1 LAEKQKNPIQFKTLE
16 VKSSDQIND
25 LNHLIHDEWFDI
37 DHIQIDTKNKKVVLP
52 YRRKF
57 HEGPKKTIRNW
68 IFYTLKETDVIR
80 SELRIHN
87 VNACNINDDAQIG
100 RYTFNIVEYDEYNSQ
115 VLIHSEPNLKIK
127 IDVSELQIESED
139 IELAGRARIS
149 YLLGIIESDR
159 ANWNEP

>member
-1 LAEKQKNPIQFKTLE
+1 M
-16 VKSSDQIND
+16 
-25 LNHLIHDEWFDI
+25 
-37 DHIQIDTKNKKVVLP
+37 VLP

-68 IFYTLKETDVIR
+68 IIYTLKETDVIR